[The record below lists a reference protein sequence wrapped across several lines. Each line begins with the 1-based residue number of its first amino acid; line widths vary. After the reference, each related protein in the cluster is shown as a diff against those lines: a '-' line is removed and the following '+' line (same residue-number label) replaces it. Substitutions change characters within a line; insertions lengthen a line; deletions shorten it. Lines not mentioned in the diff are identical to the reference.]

1 MEVIIAPKAR
11 SDIASIL
18 AWTEENFGPQT
29 LKRYAKLIATA
40 IEQIAENPER
50 AGSSQRPEIAE
61 HCRTYHLDHV
71 SMSRHECAEIR
82 LHARRHQIR
91 DGNRRAIRI
100 DCVGTCKRG
109 RKRQNKQTQAQIR
122 KGSASSGR
130 TCLCREVKTHDC
142 PICSDRE
149 TRSRRA

>member
-61 HCRTYHLDHV
+61 HCRTYHLYFSRKSAGRAGDRIRQPRHFLLYRV
-71 SMSRHECAEIR
+71 TESNIVEIGRVLHDSMD
-82 LHARRHQIR
+82 L
-91 DGNRRAIRI
+91 RANLPEEYR
-100 DCVGTCKRG
+100 
-109 RKRQNKQTQAQIR
+109 
-122 KGSASSGR
+122 SSP
-130 TCLCREVKTHDC
+130 E
-142 PICSDRE
+142 
-149 TRSRRA
+149 

>member
-40 IEQIAENPER
+40 IEQIAEDPER

-61 HCRTYHLDHV
+61 NCRTYHLYFSRKSAGRAGDRIRQPRHLLLYRV
-71 SMSRHECAEIR
+71 TESNTLEIGRVLHESMDFQANLPEEY
-82 LHARRHQIR
+82 RR
-91 DGNRRAIRI
+91 
-100 DCVGTCKRG
+100 
-109 RKRQNKQTQAQIR
+109 
-122 KGSASSGR
+122 SP
-130 TCLCREVKTHDC
+130 E
-142 PICSDRE
+142 
-149 TRSRRA
+149 